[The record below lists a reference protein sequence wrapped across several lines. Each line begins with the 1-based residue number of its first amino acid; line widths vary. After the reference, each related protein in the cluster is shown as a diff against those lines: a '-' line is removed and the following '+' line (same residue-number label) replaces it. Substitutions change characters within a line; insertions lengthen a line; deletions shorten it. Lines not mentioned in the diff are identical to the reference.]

1 MLLSKEGAKYP
12 LNKMNTTKP
21 DVRIQLLLIHVAD
34 NDEQVQNRIA
44 IVYQISLSAKY
55 LRFTKPQT

>member
-1 MLLSKEGAKYP
+1 
-12 LNKMNTTKP
+12 MNTTKP